1 VLAPIGLLIVMIG
14 LTLYSQ
20 FGIIPAMERDRIAA
34 GGAIDAVD
42 AANPSRA
49 DFERLHRLSVN
60 VEGAILLLGLAT
72 VVFVAGAEMGK
83 SKV

>member
-1 VLAPIGLLIVMIG
+1 MGLLIMMIG
-14 LTLYSQ
+14 LTVYSQ

-34 GGAIDAVD
+34 GGSINAVD

-49 DFERLHRLSVN
+49 DFERLHQRSVN

-72 VVFVAGAEMGK
+72 VVGVAWAETTRA
-83 SKV
+83 